1 MDKQEF
7 VQIRKFL
14 VKLGKMLHKYGT
26 PSFRLEA
33 HLSEV
38 ALHFGLHSGF
48 SSTPTSLSFS
58 IWSDKHEE
66 EYNHVARVQPGDLDL
81 GSLSQTDE
89 LVSKLLNGELTLA
102 EADEQLTEID
112 GLPDFYH
119 PVFSLIAFGLS
130 TGAFAIVMGSSIHDS
145 LAAGAIGLLMYLYT
159 LWATKSKRVN
169 LMLEPAVAMI
179 AGLCACAISSLLDPA
194 INIRLVVLS
203 SIIIFIPGLALT
215 IGLAELSSRHVVS
228 GTARVMDALMQLFK
242 LYFGA
247 FLGIALGFWLFEEVE
262 MTPTEPLPRWAVFF
276 AVLVLCS
283 ALVVIF
289 KLRLKHAPWA
299 IMCGFIGY
307 FGTYWAS
314 KYLEFGL
321 GTFVGA
327 FAVGVFANLFTRVA
341 NAPASIVLM
350 QGLIVLV
357 PGSKTYIGL
366 NSFVSG
372 QDFIQTEHIGQETF
386 VIFMSLVAGL
396 IFANV
401 IVPTK
406 KAL

>member
-1 MDKQEF
+1 VEKQEF
-7 VQIRKFL
+7 VQIRRFI

-26 PSFRLEA
+26 PAFRLEA
-33 HLSEV
+33 HLLEV
-38 ALHFGLHSGF
+38 AAYLGVNSSFI
-48 SSTPTSLSFS
+48 STPTSLTFV
-58 IWSDKHEE
+58 IWSDKHED
-66 EYNHVARVQPGDLDL
+66 EYNHAARVQPGDIDL
-81 GSLSQTDE
+81 GSLSRTDE
-89 LVSKLLNGELTLA
+89 LVNQLLTGSLNLEEADKELTR
-102 EADEQLTEID
+102 ID
-112 GLPDFYH
+112 DLPNFYH
-119 PVFSLIAFGLS
+119 PLVQFFAFGLS
-130 TGAFAIVMGSSIHDS
+130 TGSFALVMGSSYDDAW
-145 LAAGAIGLLMYLYT
+145 AAGAIGLVMYVIYF
-159 LWATKSKRVN
+159 WSTKSKRVA
-169 LMLEPAVAMI
+169 LMLEPAVALV
-179 AGLCACAISSLLDPA
+179 AGVCACAISSLFDPD

-215 IGLAELSSRHVVS
+215 MGLAELSSRNLVS

-247 FLGIALGFWLFEEVE
+247 FLGIAIGFWMFSEVALI
-262 MTPTEPLPRWAVFF
+262 PTEAAPKF
-276 AVLVLCS
+276 AVWIAVLTLCS

-299 IMCGFIGY
+299 ILCGFIGY

-327 FAVGVFANLFTRVA
+327 FAVGVFANVFTRLA
-341 NAPASIVLM
+341 NAPATIVLM

-357 PGSKTYIGL
+357 PGSKTYISL

-372 QDFIQTEHIGQETF
+372 TDFMQTEHIGQETF

-401 IVPTK
+401 IMPTK

>member
-1 MDKQEF
+1 MEKQDF
-7 VQIRKFL
+7 IQIRRFI

-26 PSFRLEA
+26 PAFRLEA

-38 ALHFGLHSGF
+38 ANYLNVNASFI
-48 SSTPTSLSFS
+48 STPTSLTFV
-58 IWSDKHEE
+58 IWSDKHED
-66 EYNHVARVQPGDLDL
+66 EYNHAARVQPGEIDL
-81 GSLSQTDE
+81 GSLSRTDE
-89 LVSKLLNGELTLA
+89 LVNRLLTGTLTLEEADAELTS
-102 EADEQLTEID
+102 ID
-112 GLPDFYH
+112 SLPNFYH
-119 PVFSLIAFGLS
+119 PIVEFLAFGLS
-130 TGAFAIVMGSSIHDS
+130 TGSFALVMGSSFDDAV
-145 LAAGAIGLLMYLYT
+145 AAGAIGLVMHLIYFI
-159 LWATKSKRVN
+159 ATKSKRVA
-169 LMLEPAVAMI
+169 LMLEPAVALV
-179 AGLCACAISSLLDPA
+179 AGICACAISSLVDPD

-215 IGLAELSSRHVVS
+215 IGLAELSSRHLVS

-247 FLGIALGFWLFEEVE
+247 FLGIAIGFWMFSEVVL
-262 MTPTEPLPRWAVFF
+262 MPTEAAPKWAVWI
-276 AVLVLCS
+276 AVLTLCS

-289 KLRLKHAPWA
+289 KLRIKHAPWA
-299 IMCGFIGY
+299 ILCGFIGY
-307 FGTYWAS
+307 FGTYWAA

-327 FAVGVFANLFTRVA
+327 FAVGVFANVFTRMA
-341 NAPASIVLM
+341 NAPATIVLM

-357 PGSKTYIGL
+357 PGSKTYISL

-372 QDFIQTEHIGQETF
+372 QDFMQTDHVGQETF

>member
-7 VQIRKFL
+7 IQVRKFI
-14 VKLGKMLHKYGT
+14 VKLGKMLHNYGA
-26 PSFRLEA
+26 PAFRWEA

-38 ALHFGLHSGF
+38 AAYLSVHAGF
-48 SSTPTSLSFS
+48 LSTPTSLTFV
-58 IWSDKHEE
+58 IWSDKHED
-66 EYNHVARVQPGDLDL
+66 EYNHAARVEPGDIDL
-81 GSLSQTDE
+81 GSLSRTDE
-89 LVSKLLNGELTLA
+89 LVNKLLSGEYSLD
-102 EADEQLTEID
+102 EANEKLDEID
-112 GLPDFYH
+112 KLPDFYH
-119 PVFSLIAFGLS
+119 PLLTCGAFGSS
-130 TGAFAIVMGSSIHDS
+130 TGAFAIVMGAS
-145 LAAGAIGLLMYLYT
+145 LIDAYASGAIGLIMYMLYA
-159 LWATKSKRVN
+159 WAMRSKRVSH
-169 LMLEPAVAMI
+169 MLEVAVALV
-179 AGLCACAISSLLDPA
+179 AGVCACAISSFIDPA

-215 IGLAELSSRHVVS
+215 IGLAELSSRHLVS

-247 FLGIALGFWLFEEVE
+247 FLGIALGFTLFSEVA
-262 MTPTEPLPRWAVFF
+262 MTTTEALPKWAIFV
-276 AVLVLCS
+276 AVLILCS

-289 KLRLKHAPWA
+289 KIRIKHAPWA
-299 IMCGFIGY
+299 IACGFIGY

-372 QDFIQTEHIGQETF
+372 QDFVSTDHIGQETF

-396 IFANV
+396 ILANV
-401 IVPTK
+401 IMPTK

>member
-1 MDKQEF
+1 MDKKEF
-7 VQIRKFL
+7 VQIRKFI
-14 VKLGKMLHKYGT
+14 VRLGKMLHKYGT
-26 PSFRLEA
+26 PAFRLEA
-33 HLSEV
+33 HLMEV
-38 ALHFGLHSGF
+38 SAYLGVHAGF
-48 SSTPTSLSFS
+48 VSTPTSLSVS

-81 GSLSQTDE
+81 GSLSRTDE
-89 LVSKLLNGELTLA
+89 LVNKLLSGEMTLK
-102 EADEQLTEID
+102 EADERLSEID
-112 GLPDFYH
+112 VLPEFYH
-119 PVFSLIAFGLS
+119 PIVSCIAFGLS
-130 TGAFAIVMGSSIHDS
+130 TGAFAVVMGSSLDDS
-145 LAAGAIGLLMYLYT
+145 LAAGAIGLIMYLYT
-159 LWATKSKRVN
+159 LWATRSKRVN

-179 AGLCACAISSLLDPA
+179 AGLCACAISSFIDPA

-203 SIIIFIPGLALT
+203 SIIIFVPGLALT
-215 IGLAELSSRHVVS
+215 IGLAELSARHVVS

-247 FLGIALGFWLFEEVE
+247 FLGIALGFWLFNEVE
-262 MTPTEPLPRWAVFF
+262 MTPTQPMPKWAVFV
-276 AVLVLCS
+276 AVLILCS

-299 IMCGFIGY
+299 ITCGFIGY
-307 FGTYWAS
+307 FGTFWAS

-327 FAVGVFANLFTRVA
+327 FAVGVFANLFTRIA

-372 QDFIQTEHIGQETF
+372 QDFVQTEHIGQETF

-401 IVPTK
+401 LMPTK

>member
-7 VQIRKFL
+7 IQVRKFI
-14 VKLGKMLHKYGT
+14 VKLGKMLHKYGA
-26 PSFRLEA
+26 PAFRWEA

-38 ALHFGLHSGF
+38 AAYLSVHAGF
-48 SSTPTSLSFS
+48 LSTPTSLTFV
-58 IWSDKHEE
+58 IWSDKHED
-66 EYNHVARVQPGDLDL
+66 EYNHAARVEPGDIDL
-81 GSLSQTDE
+81 GSLSRTDE
-89 LVSKLLNGELTLA
+89 LVNKLLSGEYSLD
-102 EADEQLTEID
+102 EANKKLDEID
-112 GLPDFYH
+112 KLPDFYH
-119 PVFSLIAFGLS
+119 PLLTCGAFGSS
-130 TGAFAIVMGSSIHDS
+130 TGAFAIVMGAS
-145 LAAGAIGLLMYLYT
+145 LIDAYASGAIGLIMYMLYA
-159 LWATKSKRVN
+159 WAMRSKRVSH
-169 LMLEPAVAMI
+169 MLEVAVALV
-179 AGLCACAISSLLDPA
+179 AGVCACAISSFIDPA

-215 IGLAELSSRHVVS
+215 IGLAELSSRHLVS

-247 FLGIALGFWLFEEVE
+247 FLGIALGFTLFSEVA
-262 MTPTEPLPRWAVFF
+262 MTTTEALPKWAIFV
-276 AVLVLCS
+276 AVLILCS

-289 KLRLKHAPWA
+289 KIRIKHAPWA
-299 IMCGFIGY
+299 IACGFIGY

-372 QDFIQTEHIGQETF
+372 QDFVSTDHIGQETF

-396 IFANV
+396 ILANV
-401 IVPTK
+401 IMPTK

>member
-7 VQIRKFL
+7 INIRRFI

-26 PSFRLEA
+26 PAFRLEA
-33 HLSEV
+33 HLLEV
-38 ALHFGLHSGF
+38 ATYLGVNASFI
-48 SSTPTSLSFS
+48 STPTSLTFV
-58 IWSDKHEE
+58 IWSDKHED
-66 EYNHVARVQPGDLDL
+66 EYNHAARVQPGEIDL
-81 GSLSQTDE
+81 GSLSRTDE
-89 LVSKLLNGELTLA
+89 LVNRLLKGELTLA
-102 EADEQLTEID
+102 QADQEITRID
-112 GLPDFYH
+112 ELPNFYH
-119 PVFSLIAFGLS
+119 PVVECFAFGLS
-130 TGAFAIVMGSSIHDS
+130 TGSFALVMGSSFDDAVATS
-145 LAAGAIGLLMYLYT
+145 AIGLIMYLIYF
-159 LWATKSKRVN
+159 WSTKSKRVA
-169 LMLEPAVAMI
+169 LMLEPAVALI
-179 AGLCACAISSLLDPA
+179 AGICACAISSFVDPD

-215 IGLAELSSRHVVS
+215 IGLAELSSRNLVS

-247 FLGIALGFWLFEEVE
+247 FLGIAIGFWLFSEVE
-262 MTPTEPLPRWAVFF
+262 LVPTKAAPKIAVWLAVFT
-276 AVLVLCS
+276 LCS

-289 KLRLKHAPWA
+289 KLRIKHAPWA

-307 FGTYWAS
+307 FGTYWAA

-327 FAVGVFANLFTRVA
+327 FAVGVFANLFTKLA

-357 PGSKTYIGL
+357 PGSKTYISL

-372 QDFIQTEHIGQETF
+372 KDFMQTDHIGQETF

-401 IVPTK
+401 IMPTK

>member
-1 MDKQEF
+1 MDTQEF
-7 VQIRKFL
+7 IKIRRFI

-26 PSFRLEA
+26 PAFRLEA
-33 HLSEV
+33 HLLEV
-38 ALHFGLHSGF
+38 ATYLGVNSSFI
-48 SSTPTSLSFS
+48 STPTSLTFV
-58 IWSDKHEE
+58 IWSDFHED
-66 EYNHVARVQPGDLDL
+66 EYNHAARVQPGDIDL
-81 GSLSQTDE
+81 GSLSRTDE
-89 LVSKLLNGELTLA
+89 LVNRLLKGELTLV
-102 EADEQLTEID
+102 EADVELTRID
-112 GLPDFYH
+112 GLPNFYH
-119 PVFSLIAFGLS
+119 PAVEFFAFGLS
-130 TGAFAIVMGSSIHDS
+130 TGSFALVMGSSFDDAV
-145 LAAGAIGLLMYLYT
+145 AAAAIGLIMYLIYF
-159 LWATKSKRVN
+159 WSTKSKRVA
-169 LMLEPAVAMI
+169 LMQEPLVALV
-179 AGLCACAISSLLDPA
+179 AGVCACAISSLFDPD

-203 SIIIFIPGLALT
+203 AIIIFIPGLALT
-215 IGLAELSSRHVVS
+215 IGLAELSSRNLVS

-247 FLGIALGFWLFEEVE
+247 FLGIAIGIWLFSEVE
-262 MTPTEPLPRWAVFF
+262 LVPTKAAPKYAVWI
-276 AVLVLCS
+276 AVLTLCS

-289 KLRLKHAPWA
+289 KLRIKHAPWA

-327 FAVGVFANLFTRVA
+327 FAVGIFANIFTKLA

-357 PGSKTYIGL
+357 PGSKTYISL

-372 QDFIQTEHIGQETF
+372 KDFMQTEHIGQETF

-401 IVPTK
+401 VMPTK

>member
-1 MDKQEF
+1 MDEQEF
-7 VQIRKFL
+7 KQIRRFI

-26 PSFRLEA
+26 PAHRLEA
-33 HLSEV
+33 HLLEV
-38 ALHFGLHSGF
+38 ASYLNVNASFI
-48 SSTPTSLSFS
+48 STPTSLTFV
-58 IWSDKHEE
+58 IWSDKRED
-66 EYNHVARVQPGDLDL
+66 EYNHAARVQPGELDL
-81 GSLSQTDE
+81 GSLSRTDE
-89 LVSKLLNGELTLA
+89 LVTRLLSAELNLS
-102 EADEQLTEID
+102 EADEELSRID
-112 GLPDFYH
+112 NLPAFYH
-119 PVFSLIAFGLS
+119 PLFEFFAMGIS
-130 TGAFAIVMGSSIHDS
+130 TGSFAIVMGSSFDDAI
-145 LAAGAIGLLMYLYT
+145 AAGAIGCIMYLIYFWS
-159 LWATKSKRVN
+159 LHSKRVN
-169 LMLEPAVAMI
+169 LMLEPAAALVA
-179 AGLCACAISSLLDPA
+179 GVCACAISALVEPA

-215 IGLAELSSRHVVS
+215 IGLAELSSRNLVS

-247 FLGIALGFWLFEEVE
+247 FLGIAIGFWWFSEVA
-262 MTPTEPLPRWAVFF
+262 MVPTEPTPKWAIWV
-276 AVLVLCS
+276 AVLTLCS

-289 KLRLKHAPWA
+289 KLRIKHAPWA
-299 IMCGFIGY
+299 IMCGFVGY

-327 FAVGVFANLFTRVA
+327 FAVGVFANLFTRFA
-341 NAPASIVLM
+341 HAPASIVLM

-372 QDFIQTEHIGQETF
+372 QDFMHADHIGQETF

-401 IVPTK
+401 VMPTR

>member
-7 VQIRKFL
+7 IQIRKFI

-26 PSFRLEA
+26 PAFRWEA
-33 HLSEV
+33 HMSEV
-38 ALHFGLHSGF
+38 AAYLNVHAGF
-48 SSTPTSLSFS
+48 ISTPTSLTFV
-58 IWSDKHEE
+58 IWSDKHED
-66 EYNHVARVQPGDLDL
+66 EYNHAARVQPGDIDL
-81 GSLSQTDE
+81 GSLSRTDE
-89 LVSKLLNGELTLA
+89 LVNKLLAGEYTLA
-102 EADEQLTEID
+102 EANERLDEID
-112 GLPDFYH
+112 ELPNFYNS
-119 PVFSLIAFGLS
+119 FLTCIAFGLS
-130 TGAFAIVMGSSIHDS
+130 TGAFAIVMGAS
-145 LAAGAIGLLMYLYT
+145 LVDAYASGFIGLIMYLFAA
-159 LWATKSKRVN
+159 WAMRSKRVN
-169 LMLEPAVAMI
+169 HMLEVAVALV
-179 AGLCACAISSLLDPA
+179 AGLCACAISSFIDPA

-215 IGLAELSSRHVVS
+215 IGLAELSSRHLVS

-247 FLGIALGFWLFEEVE
+247 FLGIALGFTLFSEVA
-262 MTPTEPLPRWAVFF
+262 MTTTEALPKWAIFV
-276 AVLVLCS
+276 AVLILCS
-283 ALVVIF
+283 ALVIIF
-289 KLRLKHAPWA
+289 KIRIKHAPWA
-299 IMCGFIGY
+299 ITCGFIGY

-327 FAVGVFANLFTRVA
+327 FAVGVFANLFTRIA

-372 QDFIQTEHIGQETF
+372 QDFVSTDHIGQETF

-401 IVPTK
+401 IMPTK

>member
-1 MDKQEF
+1 VEKQEF
-7 VQIRKFL
+7 IQIRRFI

-26 PSFRLEA
+26 PAFRLEA
-33 HLSEV
+33 HLLEV
-38 ALHFGLHSGF
+38 AAYLGVNSSFI
-48 SSTPTSLSFS
+48 STPTSLTFV
-58 IWSDKHEE
+58 IWSDHHED
-66 EYNHVARVQPGDLDL
+66 EYNHAARVQPGEIDL
-81 GSLSQTDE
+81 GSLSRTDE
-89 LVSKLLNGELTLA
+89 LVNRLLSGELTLT
-102 EADEQLTEID
+102 EADVEITRID
-112 GLPDFYH
+112 SLPNFYH
-119 PVFSLIAFGLS
+119 PLLELFAFGLS
-130 TGAFAIVMGSSIHDS
+130 TGSFAIVMGSSFHDAV
-145 LAAGAIGLLMYLYT
+145 AAGVIGLFMYSVA
-159 LWATKSKRVN
+159 LWALKSKRVA
-169 LMLEPAVAMI
+169 LMLEPLVAMV
-179 AGLCACAISSLLDPA
+179 AGVLACAISSFVDPA

-215 IGLAELSSRHVVS
+215 IGLAELSSRNLVS

-247 FLGIALGFWLFEEVE
+247 FLGIALGFWLFDEVTL
-262 MTPTEPLPRWAVFF
+262 MPTDPAPKWAVWL
-276 AVLVLCS
+276 AVIVLCS

-289 KLRLKHAPWA
+289 KLRIKHAPAA
-299 IMCGFIGY
+299 ILCGVIGY

-321 GTFVGA
+321 GTFAGA

-341 NAPASIVLM
+341 KAPASIVLM

-372 QDFIQTEHIGQETF
+372 QNFTTTDHIGQETF

-401 IVPTK
+401 IMPTK

>member
-1 MDKQEF
+1 MDTQEF
-7 VQIRKFL
+7 INIRRFI

-26 PSFRLEA
+26 PAFRLEA
-33 HLSEV
+33 HLLEV
-38 ALHFGLHSGF
+38 ATYLGVNASFI
-48 SSTPTSLSFS
+48 STPTSLTFV
-58 IWSDKHEE
+58 IWSDKHED
-66 EYNHVARVQPGDLDL
+66 EYNHAARVQPGEIDL
-81 GSLSQTDE
+81 GSLSRTDE
-89 LVSKLLNGELTLA
+89 LVNRLLRGELTLA
-102 EADEQLTEID
+102 QADQEITRID
-112 GLPDFYH
+112 ELPNFYH
-119 PVFSLIAFGLS
+119 PVVECFAFGLS
-130 TGAFAIVMGSSIHDS
+130 TGSFALVMGSSFDDAVATS
-145 LAAGAIGLLMYLYT
+145 AIGLIMYLIYF
-159 LWATKSKRVN
+159 WSTKSKRVA
-169 LMLEPAVAMI
+169 LMLEPAVALI
-179 AGLCACAISSLLDPA
+179 AGICACAISSFVDPD

-215 IGLAELSSRHVVS
+215 IGLAELSSRNLVS

-247 FLGIALGFWLFEEVE
+247 FLGIAIGFWLFSEVE
-262 MTPTEPLPRWAVFF
+262 LVPTQAAPKIAVWLAVFT
-276 AVLVLCS
+276 LCS

-289 KLRLKHAPWA
+289 KLRIKHAPWA

-327 FAVGVFANLFTRVA
+327 FAVGVFANLFTKLA

-357 PGSKTYIGL
+357 PGSKTYISL

-372 QDFIQTEHIGQETF
+372 KDFMQTDHIGQETF

-401 IVPTK
+401 IMPTK

>member
-7 VQIRKFL
+7 TQIRKFI
-14 VKLGKMLHKYGT
+14 VKLGRMLHQYGT

-33 HLSEV
+33 HLMEV
-38 ALHFGLHSGF
+38 CTHLGVRAGF
-48 SSTPTSLSFS
+48 SSTPTSISFS

-66 EYNHVARVQPGDLDL
+66 EYNHVARVHPGDIDL
-81 GSLSQTDE
+81 GSLSRTDE
-89 LVSKLLNGELTLA
+89 LVNKLLTNELTLT
-102 EADEQLTEID
+102 EADQQLSEID
-112 GLPDFYH
+112 ELPDLYH
-119 PVFSLIAFGLS
+119 PILACLAFGLS
-130 TGAFAIVMGSSIHDS
+130 TGAFAVVMGSSLDDAFS
-145 LAAGAIGLLMYLYT
+145 AGAIGLLMYVFT
-159 LWATKSKRVN
+159 IWATKSKRVN
-169 LMLEPAVAMI
+169 HMLEPAVAMV
-179 AGLCACAISSLLDPA
+179 AGLCACAISSFIDPA

-247 FLGIALGFWLFEEVE
+247 FLGIALGFALFDEVE
-262 MTPTEPLPRWAVFF
+262 MSATQALPKWAVFI
-276 AVLVLCS
+276 AVLILCS
-283 ALVVIF
+283 ALVIIF
-289 KLRLKHAPWA
+289 KLRMKHAPWA
-299 IMCGFIGY
+299 ILCGFIGY

-314 KYLEFGL
+314 NYLEFGL

-372 QDFIQTEHIGQETF
+372 QDFVQTDHIGQETF

-396 IFANV
+396 IFSNV
-401 IVPTK
+401 IMPTK